1 MTLIRNLPDTWDAE
15 TDLIAV
21 GSGGGGL
28 AAAITASEHGLD
40 AMVLERTDLV
50 GGVTAYSMGEVWVP
64 GNHHAAAM
72 GIEDSPE
79 SGFRYVKRLSLDYGD
94 DRAILNQAVH
104 APAALRWFEEQ
115 IGLRMTVIRHCPDYY
130 YGATNDSVSEGR
142 LLEVEPFPAE
152 TLGEWQHRT
161 RISPHVLYGMTHA
174 DIFDNGGS
182 PNILA
187 WDWTVMGERLAKDER
202 CLGPGLAG
210 YFVKGALDRGIPLLT
225 GVNVEE
231 LIGDGERIVGVKATR
246 DGKPF
251 FVKARKGVVIAVSSY
266 ERNRDY
272 GKTIGQQLEAESVIM
287 PEADGAHLRLAGP
300 FGARTARVP
309 DVTML
314 AIRIPGEELQ
324 EGVPLWRGVMPYI
337 GLPHT
342 IVVNRA
348 GRRFA
353 NESFY
358 RSIYFETD
366 RIAGNDQT
374 HVNMPSWMVIDSQ
387 ARGKYP
393 IGSLMPG
400 QELPESMAIKADSL
414 AELADKA
421 GFDAAGF
428 LDTVARW
435 NGYCAEVRDP
445 EFGRGEHLWGQWMSG
460 HRGNKPHPNF
470 GTIEQGPFYALP
482 LSRVAGSGI
491 AAGGLLC
498 DTHSRVMG
506 WNGMPIEGL
515 YAAGNSVARLDNGA
529 VMQSGMS
536 NARGMTQGWLA
547 GKHAAGS
554 PSDLLESEAARLGL

>member
-1 MTLIRNLPDTWDAE
+1 MTLICNLPAQWDAE
-15 TDLIAV
+15 TDLVAI

-28 AAAITASEHGLD
+28 SAAITAREHGLE
-40 AMVLERTDLV
+40 AMVLERTDQV
-50 GGVTAYSMGEVWVP
+50 GGVTAFSMGEVWVP
-64 GNHHAAAM
+64 GNDHEAPL

-79 SGFRYVKRLSLDYGD
+79 SGFRYVRQLSLGYGD
-94 DRAILNQAVH
+94 DRAILNQAIH
-104 APAALRWFEEQ
+104 APVALRWFEET
-115 IGLRMTVIRHCPDYY
+115 IGLRTTVIRNCPDYY
-130 YGATNDSVSEGR
+130 FGATNDSVAEGR
-142 LLEVEPFPAE
+142 LLEVEPFAAE
-152 TLGEWQHRT
+152 ALGEWQQRT
-161 RISPHVLYGMTHA
+161 RISPHVLYGLTHE

-182 PNILA
+182 ANILT
-187 WDWTVMGERLAKDER
+187 WDWTRMGERLARDER
-202 CLGPGLAG
+202 CLGPGLAA
-210 YFVKGALDRGIPLLT
+210 YFVKGALDRDIPLLT

-231 LIGDGERIVGVKATR
+231 LIGDGERVVGVRAVK

-251 FVKARKGVVIAVSSY
+251 FVKARRGVVIAVSSY
-266 ERNRDY
+266 ERNRDF
-272 GKTIGQQLEAESVIM
+272 GKTIGQQLEAQSVIM

-300 FGARTARVP
+300 FGARVARVP

-314 AIRIPGEELQ
+314 AVQVPGEELQ

-348 GRRFA
+348 GKRFA

-366 RIAGNDQT
+366 RIAGGDQT
-374 HVNMPSWMVIDSQ
+374 HPNMPSWMVLDSQ

-393 IGSLMPG
+393 IGSIMPG
-400 QELPESMAIKADSL
+400 QDLPAEMAVKADTLEDL
-414 AELADKA
+414 ARLA

-428 LDTVARW
+428 VETVRRW
-435 NGYCAEVRDP
+435 NVFCAQVRDDD
-445 EFGRGEHLWGQWMSG
+445 FGRGEHLWGQWMSG
-460 HRGNKPHPNF
+460 HRGHKPHPNF
-470 GTIEQGPFYALP
+470 GSIEQGPFYALP

-491 AAGGLLC
+491 AAAGLLC
-498 DTHSRVMG
+498 DHHARVMG
-506 WNGMPIEGL
+506 WTGQPIPGL

-547 GKHAAGS
+547 GRHAAGD
-554 PSDLLESEAARLGL
+554 PSDLLERETARLGL